1 MKSVNRFLVAVV
13 LAIFFAGAATA
24 DTLELRDGR
33 VLKGKYLGGT
43 QAVLRFEINGEV
55 QTFNSTD
62 AVALTFTG
70 NAGRPAPVV
79 APAPAAAPAPS
90 NSVAGSASGGDLTI
104 PAGQSLLV
112 RMIDG
117 VDSAKNHVG
126 DVFHA
131 SLETDLTIGN
141 TIVARKGTDVYGR
154 LANAEKSGTFTGKSE
169 LQLELTRMVIDGKD
183 YPVVSSDYTLQGK
196 GQGASTAKK
205 VVGIGAAGA
214 IIGAIAGG
222 GKGAAIGAAAGGA
235 TGAGVQVLTK
245 GAQVK
250 VPSETLLEFRLQ
262 QPVTVSPSQR

>member
-1 MKSVNRFLVAVV
+1 MKSVNSFLVTVV
-13 LAIFFAGAATA
+13 LGMFFAGAAAA

-55 QTFNSTD
+55 QTFNTTD

-70 NAGRPAPVV
+70 NAGRS
-79 APAPAAAPAPS
+79 APAAALAPATVPA
-90 NSVAGSASGGDLTI
+90 NSLAGSASGGDVTI

-126 DVFHA
+126 DVFHG
-131 SLETDLTIGN
+131 SLETDVTVGN

-262 QPVTVSPSQR
+262 QPATVTASR